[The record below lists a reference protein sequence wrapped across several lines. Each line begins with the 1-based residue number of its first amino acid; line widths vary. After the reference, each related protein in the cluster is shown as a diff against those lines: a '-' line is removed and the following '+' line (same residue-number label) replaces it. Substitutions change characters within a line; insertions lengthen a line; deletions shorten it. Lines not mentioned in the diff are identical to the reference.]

1 MLAPICLYA
10 NAWCYK
16 KKKSIS
22 TTDNM
27 AIYDLDTDS
36 TVPAANS

>member
-1 MLAPICLYA
+1 MLMHDAM
-10 NAWCYK
+10 

-22 TTDNM
+22 ATDNM
-27 AIYDLDTDS
+27 AIYDPDTDS